1 MLASVPVLLLP
12 VRLETRYMTGE
23 FGTELWVRLYP
34 DQIHVNSHDPV
45 LTTTEMNHGR
55 DYWNAVDTLAT
66 GEDPA
71 GPWRVL
77 AAGHGPQR
85 AAYIR
90 QQTQVKFYAPDTPI
104 PKPGSHPTPT
114 AALLPS
120 IWEVTAYIHGGA
132 VRRATSSV
140 AEGFGGEEL
149 SLFPN
154 PNDTHDPKGDPVDS
168 KMKWMT
174 DFNVAEQN
182 GVAVRIQ
189 LQAADVTSGIERVVA
204 LGVCPGDFS
213 AGADAVSTLID
224 EQHYTQGFAI
234 VSQGSPTKNT
244 PDAPSPYSRR
254 DPTYDNSYRVE
265 VQGGLAADD
274 NSNGNVLAAS
284 LGIDRGHFQSI
295 DSLPARALNT
305 SDQPAGGEQL
315 SSHHMA
321 AALWPSTLGYFLR
334 QMMADVLVED
344 QVKAVRA
351 FFVDN
356 VRARG
361 RLPAVRVGAVPY
373 GVLPVTALSRW
384 NQPQASAV
392 EHKVVELIA
401 AVKPTWAQSSSNTP
415 RVGAGQDPDQALVG
429 ILGME
434 ASSMDFRARAVLA
447 DEFLWNW
454 LNFLGFN
461 FGQSSG
467 WWTPHTQAADSA
479 LRKAGLGHL
488 DPVIRRAGFLNGF
501 GIELDTVASTLS
513 EIDGLDQTATQAG
526 NYIQWIAAAGIDDLA
541 QERWPGPGAVPTSL
555 LYKTVR
561 ASMLLEYA
569 RAAVNLLVSASL
581 AVPALIREI
590 ILVGIGGLHVGPN
603 AWSSLNLAA
612 PGLGGQTIKAYLE
625 SGASAHDPLV
635 AELYDFKASLAYL
648 AKLPTAELD
657 RLLTETLDAC
667 SHRLDAWAGG
677 LANAILDRNRMVQNL
692 GLYVG
697 GYGYVE
703 NLAPAPTQPSTTVE
717 SVPGAVV
724 RQAQTDNAGYILA
737 PSLQQAALGAVMRSG
752 YMSHAKTGNAD
763 LLNLDISSDRV
774 RRALWYLD
782 GVRHGQKLGAL
793 LGYHF
798 EESLHD
804 AGLDKFVQPFR
815 DTYPLAV
822 PVTDPTGVQA
832 ASATSAPN
840 VVDGVALQD
849 ANAAHKLAV
858 DGTWGVGLPSTH
870 GDQVA
875 VAAILVD
882 LDDVMNAI
890 SNLSIAES
898 VFQVMRGN
906 SVRAAGLLDAASR
919 GDWAPEP
926 EFLDTVRTGIDISH
940 RVLLVFTGDGT
951 IGGKWPNP
959 RTARG
964 TLETRLDDWCAK
976 LLPDPST
983 VRCTVHYTQNGAA
996 VSTSISL
1003 EDLGVGPLDV
1013 LSMANAGSQPGHS
1026 ELEQRIT
1033 YAANLPAGTTDA
1045 TIAFS
1050 NPGAGSISF
1059 PDLLTASAA
1068 VRDLVFGARGLLP
1081 SDLADT
1087 DAKVDAT
1094 QEGQLI
1100 AELLKRA
1107 DDTLTTI
1114 DNLEQ
1119 QLANH
1124 VATLAHLLDPATLPK
1139 PSRAQLDG
1147 AATDVANDLLSLLPY
1162 GVPGCVPLPRQR
1174 QDPTTGQGAGEIQ
1187 ALLEQATAADNA
1199 AKKRVSLARTYR
1211 AANLVDTQLVV
1222 DVSSYFNKVM
1232 DGSVPAMP
1240 QFLAANGADLRFAFD
1255 PSRALVP
1262 ADQPDAVDKWL
1273 QQLTYI
1279 RPPIARLDAALAA
1292 GQLLPTPAYVP
1303 AKAIGQLPTKADPD
1317 SWIGLEFADWKSAP
1331 TRGRLS
1337 MLALLEPSPYEPTGT
1352 HSGLVVDEWPE
1363 RLPQTQETSGLAF
1376 HYEEPKS
1383 RAPQCLLLAVA
1394 PNATVATWDTDTLRD
1409 IVIETFDWAD
1419 IRTVDLD
1426 SLGDFGAILPALYF
1440 GLNSS
1445 LAGVPDAIST
1455 DFGGPGPHPA

>member
-1 MLASVPVLLLP
+1 MP

-23 FGTELWVRLYP
+23 FGTELWVRVYP
-34 DQIHVNSHDPV
+34 DQIHVNGHDPV
-45 LTTTEMNHGR
+45 LTPTEMNDGR
-55 DYWNAVDTLAT
+55 AYWDAVDNPAP
-66 GEDPA
+66 GDEPA

-77 AAGHGPQR
+77 AAAHGPQR

-90 QQTQVKFYAPDTPI
+90 MQTGVKFYAPDTPI

-120 IWEVTAYIHGGA
+120 IWEVTAYIRGGA
-132 VRRATSSV
+132 VRRATSTV
-140 AEGFGGEEL
+140 AEGFGADKL
-149 SLFPN
+149 SLFPD
-154 PNDTHDPKGDPVDS
+154 PNAKHPSGGDPVDL

-174 DFNVAEQN
+174 DFNAALQN
-182 GVAVRIQ
+182 GVAVIIQ
-189 LQAADVTSGIERVVA
+189 LQPADVTSGIERIVA
-204 LGVCPGDFS
+204 LGLCPGDFS
-213 AGADAVSTLID
+213 AGADSVGNLID

-234 VSQGSPTKNT
+234 VAQGSPTKNT
-244 PDAPSPYSRR
+244 PDASSPYSRR
-254 DPTYDNSYRVE
+254 DPTYKNSYHVE
-265 VQGGLAADD
+265 VEAGPAANS
-274 NSNGNVLAAS
+274 NSNGNVLAGG
-284 LGIDRGHFQSI
+284 LGIDGGHFQHI
-295 DSLPARALNT
+295 
-305 SDQPAGGEQL
+305 DQPARDEQL
-315 SSHHMA
+315 NAQHMA

-334 QMMADVLVED
+334 QMMADSLVEP
-344 QVKAVRA
+344 QVKLARD

-361 RLPAVRVGAVPY
+361 SLPAVRVGAVPY

-384 NQPQASAV
+384 NQPQANAV
-392 EHKVVELIA
+392 EHKVAELIA

-434 ASSMDFRARAVLA
+434 ASSMDFRARGVLA

-454 LNFLGFN
+454 LDFLGFN

-467 WWTPHTQAADSA
+467 WWTPHTLAADRA
-479 LRKAGLGHL
+479 LGKAGLGRL
-488 DPVIRRAGFLNGF
+488 DPVVRRAGFLGGF

-513 EIDGLDQTATQAG
+513 EIDGLDQTATPTG
-526 NYIQWIAAAGIDDLA
+526 NYIQWIATSAIDDLA
-541 QERWPGPGAVPTSL
+541 QERWPGPGGAPTAL
-555 LYKTVR
+555 LYKTLR

-569 RAAVNLLVSASL
+569 RTAVDLLNL
-581 AVPALIREI
+581 PDLIREI

-603 AWSSLNLAA
+603 AWSALNMPL
-612 PGLGGQTIKAYLE
+612 PGSGGQTIKAYLQ
-625 SGASAHDPLV
+625 SNPTNDPKV
-635 AELYDFKASLAYL
+635 AELEDFKTSLAYL
-648 AKLPTAELD
+648 ATLPTAELD

-677 LANAILDRNRMVQNL
+677 LANAILDRNRKVQPL

-703 NLAPAPTQPSTTVE
+703 NLAPAPTQPTTTVQ
-717 SVPGAVV
+717 SIPGEVV

-752 YMSHAKTGNAD
+752 YLSHAKTGNAD

-782 GVRHGQKLGAL
+782 GVRQGQRLGAL

-804 AGLDKFVQPFR
+804 ASLDKFTQPFR
-815 DTYPLAV
+815 DAYPLSV
-822 PVTDPTGVQA
+822 PVTDPTGVQPA
-832 ASATSAPN
+832 TATSAPN
-840 VVDGVALQD
+840 VVDGIALQD
-849 ANAAHKLAV
+849 ANVAHKLDV
-858 DGTWGVGLPSTH
+858 DGIWGTGLPSTH
-870 GDQVA
+870 DDQVA
-875 VAAILVD
+875 VAAILAD
-882 LDDVMNAI
+882 LDDVMSSI
-890 SNLSIAES
+890 SNISIAES

-906 SVRAAGLLDAASR
+906 SVRAAGLLDASSR

-940 RVLLVFTGDGT
+940 RVLLIFTGEGS
-951 IGGKWPNP
+951 IGSKWPTP

-964 TLETRLDDWCAK
+964 TLEPRLDDWCAK

-983 VRCTVHYTQNGAA
+983 VTCTVHYTQNGSD
-996 VSTSISL
+996 VSTPISL
-1003 EDLGVGPLDV
+1003 ENLGVGPLDV
-1013 LSMANAGSQPGHS
+1013 LSMANAGSQPGKS

-1033 YAANLPAGTTDA
+1033 YVANLPAGTTDA

-1050 NPGAGSISF
+1050 NPGAGAISF
-1059 PDLLTASAA
+1059 PQLLTASAA

-1081 SDLADT
+1081 NDLTDT

-1100 AELLKRA
+1100 AEVLKRA

-1119 QLANH
+1119 QLAGH
-1124 VATLAHLLDPATLPK
+1124 LATLVPLLNPATLPK
-1139 PSRAQLDG
+1139 PTRAALD
-1147 AATDVANDLLSLLPY
+1147 AAALDVANDLLALLPY
-1162 GVPGCVPLPRQR
+1162 GVPVCVPLPRQR
-1174 QDPTTGQGAGEIQ
+1174 QDPTTVQGASEIQ

-1199 AKKRVSLARTYR
+1199 AQKRVSLARTFR
-1211 AANLVDTQLVV
+1211 QANLAVTQQVA
-1222 DVSSYFNKVM
+1222 DASSYFNKVM
-1232 DGSVPAMP
+1232 DGSVPALP
-1240 QFLAANGADLRFAFD
+1240 RFQASNGADLQFAFD
-1255 PSRALVP
+1255 PVRALVP
-1262 ADQPDAVDKWL
+1262 ADQPDAIDQWL
-1273 QQLTYI
+1273 QQLTYV

-1292 GQLLPTPAYVP
+1292 GQLLPAAAYLPAR
-1303 AKAIGQLPTKADPD
+1303 AIGQLPTKADPD
-1317 SWIGLEFADWKSAP
+1317 AWIGLGFANSDSAP

-1337 MLALLEPSPYEPTGT
+1337 MLALLEPSPYQPTGT

-1363 RLPQTQETSGLAF
+1363 RIPQTQETSGLAF

-1409 IVIETFDWAD
+1409 IVIEAFDWAD

-1445 LAGVPDAIST
+1445 PAGAPDTIST
-1455 DFGGPGPHPA
+1455 DFSGSSPHPA